1 VTKDADEYKFWIDAY
16 SPDTIPMQRLGE
28 YMAELGKLLAFP
40 DRVHFH
46 RLEKGS
52 TGLTVRVEREA
63 APKVKTRLE
72 SIKRSEAANDAIEA
86 VAKLND
92 MLRDDNAVA
101 ELRIATQGKPKS
113 ILRFPGR
120 EIPKPQE
127 IGPFSEPASIKA
139 QLYRIGGRDETA
151 HAQLL
156 DTAGRQWN
164 GDLTQEQAAEMA
176 AAGGRGLYRWFTVNG
191 TARWLRT
198 EDNQWKLV
206 SFHIHDFKLLPET
219 SLEEELKSIRNVQGS
234 EWKETPDPLRY
245 IEDSRK
251 DDDEIH

>member
-1 VTKDADEYKFWIDAY
+1 MAKDNDEYKFWIDAY

-28 YMAELGKLLAFP
+28 YMAELGKLLANT

-52 TGLTVRVEREA
+52 TGVAVRVEREA
-63 APKVKTRLE
+63 APKVRSRLE
-72 SIKRSEAANDAIEA
+72 SIKRAEAANDAIEA
-86 VAKLND
+86 VTRLND
-92 MLRDDNAVA
+92 MLRDDNAVG
-101 ELRIATQGKPKS
+101 ELRMATDGKQKS

-127 IGPFSEPASIKA
+127 IGPFSEPATIKA

-156 DTAGRQWN
+156 DAAGRQWN

-191 TARWLRT
+191 MARWLRT

-206 SFHIHDFKLLPET
+206 SFHIHNFKLLPET
-219 SLEEELKSIRNVQGS
+219 SLEEELKSIRNIPGS
-234 EWKETPDPLRY
+234 EWNEMADPLGY
-245 IEDSRK
+245 VEDLRK